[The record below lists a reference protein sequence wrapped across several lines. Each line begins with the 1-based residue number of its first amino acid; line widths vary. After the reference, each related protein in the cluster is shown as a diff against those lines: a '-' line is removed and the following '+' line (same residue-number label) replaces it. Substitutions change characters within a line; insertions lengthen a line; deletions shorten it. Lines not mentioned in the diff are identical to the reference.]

1 MMRMLIAAVT
11 VGILVGTTGC
21 AHNAIVANN
30 AMRVGVFYGDV
41 GVKGDANNVTIMRGS
56 RVPKLSILGNQNM
69 VTVEEGV
76 TLAHVEFWGLDN
88 TVSIPETLTIRI
100 TEMGRGHQIIRR
112 QTLWRE
118 EPRELN
124 YYPPAAAAEEHPW
137 HPDAQTEPPDV
148 TVPQD
153 ASTLE

>member
-1 MMRMLIAAVT
+1 MMRVLIAAVA
-11 VGILVGTTGC
+11 VGLLVGTTGC

-30 AMRVGVFYGDV
+30 ALRVGVFYGDV
-41 GVKGDANNVTIMRGS
+41 GVKGDGNNVTILRGS
-56 RVPKLSILGNQNM
+56 RVPKLSILGNRNM
-69 VTVEEGV
+69 VTVEENV

-112 QTLWRE
+112 QIPWRE
-118 EPRELN
+118 EPRELH
-124 YYPPAAAAEEHPW
+124 YYPPAGVADEHPW
-137 HPDAQTEPPDV
+137 YPAAESEPSGA